1 MEVKEKKDIFTG
13 ESSLDDRMDAF
24 HDKLRKHLS
33 NEYIFLSDKKQAL
46 ENEMLQMKIE
56 MEQKDRSLFPSI
68 SHEDARKYFSPL
80 NYSEIEDK
88 QKSKKEKEM
97 NEALSKISDELS
109 LLEERME
116 EIKDFLR
123 NMESIFSGSGE
134 AEEEEIGEITS
145 DEYEYSD
152 QYREEFETDYVDP
165 YDEKNE
171 KTEKKEK
178 TEKTEDPYADYFNIN
193 EYWYNHEVYPQFL
206 RNLYEIVDYFKKKYK
221 NVDILLEFNDNNIE
235 LDTDMSRNILNQI
248 IFNIREAIL
257 NYQVNIVLLQGK
269 VTDQE
274 IIAEISYSDDHGIFD
289 TMKTT
294 YEIKR

>member
-68 SHEDARKYFSPL
+68 SHKDARKYFSPL

-123 NMESIFSGSGE
+123 NMESIFSESGE
-134 AEEEEIGEITS
+134 AEEEEISNISS

-152 QYREEFETDYVDP
+152 QYREEFETNYVDP
-165 YDEKNE
+165 YDEKREDSNE
-171 KTEKKEK
+171 EKK
-178 TEKTEDPYADYFNIN
+178 EDPYADYFNIN
-193 EYWYNHEVYPQFL
+193 EYWYDHEVYPQFL

-235 LDTDMSRNILNQI
+235 LDIDMNRNILNQI

-274 IIAEISYSDDHGIFD
+274 IIAEISYSDDHGVFD